1 MNKLRN
7 DKNLQEAVSRREQ
20 KLPPMPADLNERL
33 MQHLEEQP
41 APATKQKRLWLYAAV
56 AIAATIALFI
66 VFNFEKEQTT
76 IQEPLVAQQIEKQ
89 NPQQLTPVVSEPV
102 EGEPIEASELIAEKA
117 KPTKKQRKV
126 TMKLVELIPTS
137 EAESANTK
145 ELPASV
151 IEKIKVYDK
160 PSDPSTLTGIDDTD
174 PLVVMA
180 AQIEDIRSRGQQLHI
195 EIIELI
201 ND

>member
-1 MNKLRN
+1 MNELKN

-20 KLPPMPADLNERL
+20 KLSPMPADLNERL
-33 MQHLEEQP
+33 MQRFGEQP

-66 VFNFEKEQTT
+66 VFNFGKEQTT
-76 IQEPLVAQQIEKQ
+76 IQKPLVAQAVEQ
-89 NPQQLTPVVSEPV
+89 PTVSVSEPV
-102 EGEPIEASELIAEKA
+102 EGEPVEASELIAEKA
-117 KPTKKQRKV
+117 KPAKKQRKV

-151 IEKIKVYDK
+151 IDKIKVYDK

-174 PLVVMA
+174 LLVVMA
-180 AQIEDIRSRGQQLHI
+180 AQIEDIRSRGQQLHN

-201 ND
+201 NN